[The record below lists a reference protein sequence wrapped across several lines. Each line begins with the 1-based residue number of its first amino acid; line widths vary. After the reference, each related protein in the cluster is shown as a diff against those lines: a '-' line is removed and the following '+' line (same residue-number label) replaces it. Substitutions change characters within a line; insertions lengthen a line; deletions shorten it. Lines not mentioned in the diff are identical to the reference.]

1 MQSDLGHGLFILWS
15 IDALHSDHL
24 ELGNQLSVQL
34 AQLIEHRAL
43 VAARQE
49 GAIARERMSLARDLH
64 DGIVQF
70 LAGSTYRVEAISRSV
85 GDKHDVAANLQDLK
99 ELMLLEQEDL
109 RTSIAALRT
118 DTISLSQV
126 TSEARALCDV
136 VVVSVFVNPTQF
148 GPAEDFKSYPRD
160 LTRDAALLAEYNVDY
175 VFAPAVDEI
184 YPPGFST
191 YVTVEGLSNEL
202 EGAAR
207 PGHFR
212 GVATIVT
219 ILLNAV
225 RPNFAFFGQKDA
237 QQSIIIKQLVR
248 DLAFDTEIV
257 VLPIVREES
266 GLAMSSRNAYLDDKQ
281 RPAANVLNRALASA
295 REAYEAGEYNATR
308 LIELVRSMIE
318 KEPLAR
324 IDYVSIN
331 DNETLE
337 VLDKVDDRPAL
348 LSAAVF
354 IGKTRLIDN
363 VVLGKSKKNAVSA
376 SA

>member
-1 MQSDLGHGLFILWS
+1 MEIINRRRRMMSVARKLRREENRTIGLVPTMG
-15 IDALHSDHL
+15 ALHEGHL
-24 ELGNQLSVQL
+24 S
-34 AQLIEHRAL
+34 LIH
-43 VAARQE
+43 
-49 GAIARERMSLARDLH
+49 
-64 DGIVQF
+64 
-70 LAGSTYRVEAISRSV
+70 
-85 GDKHDVAANLQDLK
+85 
-99 ELMLLEQEDL
+99 
-109 RTSIAALRT
+109 
-118 DTISLSQV
+118 
-126 TSEARALCDV
+126 EARALCDV